1 MRDMN
6 THMDAGELRR
16 APILAE
22 VSEAAIERILAT
34 CAELEAAPDQ
44 VLALPDDPGTG
55 MFLVLDGAITVELPH
70 ARRELGPGDFFG
82 EIALLV
88 EGGGRVGRV
97 RANGSARLVAIPRDE
112 ALALLE
118 SEPPLAL
125 ALLRELARRVA
136 DLAT

>member
-1 MRDMN
+1 MN
-6 THMDAGELRR
+6 RVMDAGELRR
-16 APILAE
+16 IPILAD
-22 VSEAAIERILAT
+22 VSDAAIERILAS
-34 CAELEAAPDQ
+34 CAELEAAPGQ
-44 VLALPDDPGTG
+44 VLALPDDPGSG
-55 MFLVLDGAITVELPH
+55 MFLVLDGSITVELPH
-70 ARRELGPGDFFG
+70 ARRELGPGDVFG

-88 EGGGRVGRV
+88 EGTGRIARV
-97 RANGSARLVAIPRDE
+97 RADDAARLVAIPRDE